1 MPVSYAKPY
10 KGIGMEGAIASWY
23 ARNTRRDL
31 AEFRSL
37 AARLSMQISPGSRIL
52 EVAPGPGYLS
62 IELAKRG
69 QYEVT
74 GLDISK
80 SFVEIARENAASESV
95 CVDFRRGNASAMP
108 FEDNAFDFVVCRA
121 AFKNFTQPLDAINEM
136 FRVLKPGGRAM
147 IIDLRRDAS
156 RKVIGAYV
164 DQLGLGW
171 LDSVFTKLTLQWLT
185 RRAHS
190 IDDFQKMASDSR
202 FGRCEITETP
212 MGLEVVVHKLHYH
225 RPLEVAF

>member
-37 AARLSMQISPGSRIL
+37 AARLSEEISPGSRIL

-80 SFVEIARENAASESV
+80 SFVEIAKENAAGESV

-121 AFKNFTQPLDAINEM
+121 AFKNFTQPLEAINEM
-136 FRVLKPGGRAM
+136 FRVLKPGGRAI
-147 IIDLRRDAS
+147 IIDLRRDAP
-156 RKVIGAYV
+156 RKVIGSYV

-171 LDSVFTKLTLQWLT
+171 LDSVFTKLTLQLLT

-190 IDDFQKMASDSR
+190 IDDFQKMATDSR
-202 FGRCEITETP
+202 FGRCEITKTP
-212 MGLEVVVHKLHYH
+212 MGLEVVVHKLPYL

>member
-1 MPVSYAKPY
+1 MLVSYAKPY

-37 AARLSMQISPGSRIL
+37 ASRLSTEISPGSRIL

-80 SFVEIARENAASESV
+80 SFVEIARENAAGESV

-156 RKVIGAYV
+156 RKVIGSYV

-171 LDSVFTKLTLQWLT
+171 LDSVFTKLALQWLT

-190 IDDFQKMASDSR
+190 IDDFRKMASDSR

-212 MGLEVVVHKLHYH
+212 MGLEVVVHKLHYL

>member
-37 AARLSMQISPGSRIL
+37 AARLSKEISPGSRIL

-80 SFVEIARENAASESV
+80 SFVEIAKENAAGESV

-121 AFKNFTQPLDAINEM
+121 AFKNFTQPLEAINEM
-136 FRVLKPGGRAM
+136 FRVLKPGGRAI
-147 IIDLRRDAS
+147 IIDLRRDAP
-156 RKVIGAYV
+156 RKVIGSYV

-171 LDSVFTKLTLQWLT
+171 LDSVFTKLTLQLLT
-185 RRAHS
+185 RRAHT
-190 IDDFQKMASDSR
+190 IDDFQKMATDSR
-202 FGRCEITETP
+202 FGRCEIAETP
-212 MGLEVVVHKLHYH
+212 MGLEVVVHKLHYL

>member
-1 MPVSYAKPY
+1 
-10 KGIGMEGAIASWY
+10 
-23 ARNTRRDL
+23 
-31 AEFRSL
+31 
-37 AARLSMQISPGSRIL
+37 
-52 EVAPGPGYLS
+52 
-62 IELAKRG
+62 
-69 QYEVT
+69 
-74 GLDISK
+74 
-80 SFVEIARENAASESV
+80 
-95 CVDFRRGNASAMP
+95 MP

-136 FRVLKPGGRAM
+136 FRVLKAGGRAM
-147 IIDLRRDAS
+147 IIDLRRDAP
-156 RKVIGAYV
+156 RKVIGSYV

-190 IDDFQKMASDSR
+190 IDDFQTMASDSR

-212 MGLEVVVHKLHYH
+212 MGLEVVVHKLHYL

>member
-1 MPVSYAKPY
+1 MSVSYAKPY

-37 AARLSMQISPGSRIL
+37 ASRLSTEISPGSRIL

-80 SFVEIARENAASESV
+80 SFVEIARENAAGESV

-156 RKVIGAYV
+156 RKVIGSYV

-171 LDSVFTKLTLQWLT
+171 LDSVFTKLALQWLT

-190 IDDFQKMASDSR
+190 IDDFRKMASDSR

-212 MGLEVVVHKLHYH
+212 MGLEVVVHKLHYL

>member
-37 AARLSMQISPGSRIL
+37 AARLSKEISPGSRIL

-80 SFVEIARENAASESV
+80 SFVEIARKNAAGESV

-121 AFKNFTQPLDAINEM
+121 AFKNFTQPLEAINEM

-147 IIDLRRDAS
+147 IIDLRRDAP
-156 RKVIGAYV
+156 RKVIGSYV

-212 MGLEVVVHKLHYH
+212 MGLEVVVHKLPYL
-225 RPLEVAF
+225 RPSEGAF

>member
-37 AARLSMQISPGSRIL
+37 AARLSKEISPGSRIL

-80 SFVEIARENAASESV
+80 SFVEIARKNAASESV

-108 FEDNAFDFVVCRA
+108 FEDNAFDFIVCRA
-121 AFKNFTQPLDAINEM
+121 AFKNFTQPVDAINEM

-156 RKVIGAYV
+156 RKVIGSYV

-171 LDSVFTKLTLQWLT
+171 LDSVFTKLALQWLT

-212 MGLEVVVHKLHYH
+212 MGLEVVVHKLHYL

>member
-23 ARNTRRDL
+23 ARNTQRDL

-37 AARLSMQISPGSRIL
+37 AARLSKEISPGSRIL

-80 SFVEIARENAASESV
+80 SFVEIARKNAAAESV

-121 AFKNFTQPLDAINEM
+121 AFKNFTQPLEAINEM
-136 FRVLKPGGRAM
+136 FRVLKPGGRAI
-147 IIDLRRDAS
+147 IIDLRRDAP
-156 RKVIGAYV
+156 RKVIGSYV

-202 FGRCEITETP
+202 FGRCEITKTP
-212 MGLEVVVHKLHYH
+212 MGLEVVVHKLPYL

>member
-1 MPVSYAKPY
+1 MLVSYAKPY

-37 AARLSMQISPGSRIL
+37 ASRLSTEISPGSRIL

-80 SFVEIARENAASESV
+80 SFVEIARENAAGESV

-156 RKVIGAYV
+156 RKVIGSYV

-171 LDSVFTKLTLQWLT
+171 LDSVFTKLALKWLT

-190 IDDFQKMASDSR
+190 IDDFRKMASDSR

-212 MGLEVVVHKLHYH
+212 MGLEVVVHKLHYL

>member
-1 MPVSYAKPY
+1 MEGLIATWYAK
-10 KGIGMEGAIASWY
+10 
-23 ARNTRRDL
+23 NTWRDI

-37 AARLSMQISPGSRIL
+37 AARISQEIVPGSRIL

-62 IELAKRG
+62 IELARRG

-80 SFVEIARENAASESV
+80 SFVEIARKNAARASV

-121 AFKNFTQPLDAINEM
+121 AFKNFTQPLEAINEM

-147 IIDLRRDAS
+147 IIDLRQDAS
-156 RKVIGAYV
+156 GEVIGAYV
-164 DQLGLGW
+164 DRLGLGW
-171 LDSVFTKLTLQWLT
+171 LDSAFTKLTLKWLT
-185 RRAHS
+185 HRAHS
-190 IDDFQKMASDSR
+190 IDDFQKMASNSQ
-202 FGRCEITETP
+202 FGRCVITEAP
-212 MGLEVVVHKLHYH
+212 IGIEVVLH
-225 RPLEVAF
+225 RSDDLGRLEVAS